1 MDRISQVFFMFVVT
15 LLPAFSQSEP
25 QAAFPEVHPDRT
37 VTFRFSA
44 PNAKEVAVNREGA
57 EPLAMQRDEQG
68 MWSATTAPLEPDF
81 YSYTIHIDG
90 VDVLDPQNPLIT
102 PNLLNSA
109 NKVHVPGPLATS
121 WELNDVPHGVVHR
134 HFYRSGVVG
143 DERDFY
149 VYTPPGYDSE
159 AKTRYPVFYLL
170 HGYSDGAEGWIAVGR
185 ANVILDNLIAQ
196 GKAKAMIVVMPLGYG
211 TPEMLKYAWKAW
223 EHEEFRQ
230 NNFDKFSLALMTEL
244 IPKIRSAYRI
254 SDDPE
259 NHAIAGLSMGGSE
272 SLLTGLKN
280 LNYFA
285 WVGSFSA
292 GGMTEQFDQEFS
304 GLDSNANKR
313 LRLLWV
319 ACGTD

>member
-1 MDRISQVFFMFVVT
+1 
-15 LLPAFSQSEP
+15 
-25 QAAFPEVHPDRT
+25 
-37 VTFRFSA
+37 
-44 PNAKEVAVNREGA
+44 
-57 EPLAMQRDEQG
+57 
-68 MWSATTAPLEPDF
+68 
-81 YSYTIHIDG
+81 
-90 VDVLDPQNPLIT
+90 
-102 PNLLNSA
+102 
-109 NKVHVPGPLATS
+109 
-121 WELNDVPHGVVHR
+121 
-134 HFYRSGVVG
+134 
-143 DERDFY
+143 
-149 VYTPPGYDSE
+149 
-159 AKTRYPVFYLL
+159 
-170 HGYSDGAEGWIAVGR
+170 
-185 ANVILDNLIAQ
+185 
-196 GKAKAMIVVMPLGYG
+196 
-211 TPEMLKYAWKAW
+211 MLKYAWKAW

-313 LRLLWV
+313 LKLLWV
-319 ACGTD
+319 ACGTDDHLITINRKFREWLKTKGVEHKDIETPGAHTWMVWRRNLTEFVSLLFR